1 MEGVGDKYHSF
12 TSLRER
18 SDGTVEECFPD
29 MGVNYVMKVSNEMRT
44 SMLYT
49 YLQRA
54 GRPL

>member
-29 MGVNYVMKVSNEMRT
+29 MGVNYVMKVSNEVRT